1 MSDETTNPSIPT
13 NVVPISEA
21 VAALSAEVPTQQ
33 PASVASETP
42 AVEQTDG
49 SPKSVAEL
57 VARVD
62 LTGVSVHD
70 VVVDLI
76 AGIQQLGVRA
86 TIALGLLERMK
97 VEELK
102 QQAVEEATANDTETP
117 AEASTETPASPA
129 ESDQAVS

>member
-1 MSDETTNPSIPT
+1 MSDETKNPTIPT
-13 NVVPISEA
+13 NVVHISEA
-21 VAALSAEVPTQQ
+21 VTASSVETTSQQ
-33 PASVASETP
+33 PESVVSETP

-49 SPKSVAEL
+49 SPKSVSEL

-62 LTGVSVHD
+62 LNGVSVHD

-86 TIALGLLERMK
+86 TIALGLLERLK

-102 QQAVEEATANDTETP
+102 KNAVGETIANTTETSS
-117 AEASTETPASPA
+117 ESFTETPASPA